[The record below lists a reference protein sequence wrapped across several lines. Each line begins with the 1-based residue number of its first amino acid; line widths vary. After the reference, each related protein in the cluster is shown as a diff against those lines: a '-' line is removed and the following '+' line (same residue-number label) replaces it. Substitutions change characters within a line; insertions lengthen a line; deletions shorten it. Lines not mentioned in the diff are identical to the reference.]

1 MTIMRAFLIA
11 LLLLIA
17 TLSLHAQ
24 SRAVGEQLGFSGPV
38 RVIRIEA
45 VRTDANGLTG
55 PRVPVSNEAFDER
68 GNVLHHT
75 VFNPDGSLKWTADWG
90 HAYDTQGREIKTYYY
105 NEQGVLTSTGVS
117 VYDNKGRRTETTLIN
132 PNGSINHIRAYFYDE
147 NGNNVREAHRN
158 ENGSARNVINRKYDA
173 DGRMTEEIF
182 IDGEGDLHHRN
193 VLTYDA
199 RGNRTGWTLFQSN
212 GTVIQMVRRILSYDE
227 RGNVKEALNY
237 LSDNSIGSRETF
249 SYEFDS
255 RGNWIKR
262 NTSREVLRE
271 GRSQTESEVTYR
283 TITYF

>member
-1 MTIMRAFLIA
+1 MTIMRAFRIA

-17 TLSLHAQ
+17 ALSLHAQ
-24 SRAVGEQLGFSGPV
+24 SKAVGERLEFSGPV
-38 RVIRIEA
+38 RSIRIEA
-45 VRTDANGLTG
+45 ERTDAKGITG
-55 PRVPVSNEAFDER
+55 PRIPVQTLVLDEK
-68 GNVLHHT
+68 GNVLHQDMYQL
-75 VFNPDGSLKWTADWG
+75 DGSLKWTGDWG
-90 HAYDTQGREIKTYYY
+90 HAYDAQGREIKTYYY
-105 NEQGVLTSTGVS
+105 NDHGVLTNTGVS

-147 NGNNVREAHRN
+147 KGNNIREAHRN

-182 IDGEGDLHHRN
+182 IDGDGALHHRN

-212 GTVIQMVRRILSYDE
+212 GTAIQMVRRILSYDE

-237 LSDNSIGSRETF
+237 LRDNSIGSRETF
-249 SYEFDS
+249 SYEFDP

-262 NTSREVLRE
+262 NTSREVFKE